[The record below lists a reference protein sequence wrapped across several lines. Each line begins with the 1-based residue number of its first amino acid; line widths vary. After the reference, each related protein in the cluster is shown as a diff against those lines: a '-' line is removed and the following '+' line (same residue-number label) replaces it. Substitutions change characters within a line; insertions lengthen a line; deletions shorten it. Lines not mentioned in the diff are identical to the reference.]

1 MIITKEEKFTES
13 QQKDLVELANQ
24 SYDRGGADALAIVI
38 ETAMQIAKDEPNLK
52 AYAGFVIHVVEGV
65 RQRLAEVVA
74 GQQVMDIEPY

>member
-52 AYAGFVIHVVEGV
+52 SYAGFVIHVVEGV
-65 RQRLAEVVA
+65 RQQFAEVVNESQA
-74 GQQVMDIEPY
+74 TNIIS